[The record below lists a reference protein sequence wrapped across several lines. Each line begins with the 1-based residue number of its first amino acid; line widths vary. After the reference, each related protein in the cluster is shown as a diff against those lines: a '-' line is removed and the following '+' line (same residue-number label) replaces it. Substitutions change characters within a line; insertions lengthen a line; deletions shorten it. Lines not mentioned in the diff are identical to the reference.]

1 MLKIKIWMRGTYE
14 YSRDTIAGPMPDQT
28 QEMFEEMFIE
38 SDECYS
44 GGDVYETCPYF
55 DFKDG
60 RDDIKVYLGG
70 DEYIKNHEEPIFE
83 TSDWNQFQFEEG
95 GGCNYIPQ
103 EPDNVGEVNI
113 WWSHDMKFNY
123 IYYWSEITEFDP
135 KKLTIQYGVDQRG
148 EKYLE
153 EVMYDGECPDD
164 YHDHGDTGYGYDG
177 PEFIYHPDQKFAEND
192 EE

>member
-1 MLKIKIWMRGTYE
+1 MLKIQIWMRGTME

-28 QEMFEEMFIE
+28 KEMFEEIFIE

-55 DFKDG
+55 DFEDG

-70 DEYIKNHEEPIFE
+70 DEHIQNHEEPFFE
-83 TSDWNQFQFEEG
+83 TSDWNQFKFEEG
-95 GGCNYIPQ
+95 GGCNYVPQ

-123 IYYWSEITEFDP
+123 IYY
-135 KKLTIQYGVDQRG
+135 LG
-148 EKYLE
+148 EKPEYIPSFQRTNWQLNQDREYNVLKTKVYL
-153 EVMYDGECPDD
+153 M
-164 YHDHGDTGYGYDG
+164 
-177 PEFIYHPDQKFAEND
+177 FIHKIKLFDNKHNYIGMILK
-192 EE
+192 

>member
-1 MLKIKIWMRGTYE
+1 MRGTYE

-55 DFKDG
+55 DFEDG
-60 RDDIKVYLGG
+60 RDDISVYLGG
-70 DEYIKNHEEPIFE
+70 DEYISNREEHIFK
-83 TSDWNQFQFEEG
+83 TSDWSQFKFEEG

-103 EPDNVGEVNI
+103 EPDNVDEVNI

-123 IYYWSEITEFDP
+123 IYYWSEINEFDP
-135 KKLTIQYGVDQRG
+135 KKLTIQYGVDQDG
-148 EKYLE
+148 KKYLE
-153 EVMYDGECPDD
+153 DIMYDGECPDD
-164 YHDHGDTGYGYDG
+164 YHDHGDTGYGYNG
-177 PEFIYHPDQKFAEND
+177 PEFIYHHKQKFAE
-192 EE
+192 EEDD